1 LRPAAPF
8 FFPATMKPATMKS
21 ILSFTLLLAAAL
33 LAPLAAVRA
42 AAPDLSQITS
52 RADLDAVIAATPDAA
67 LKQALADHAAAILA
81 AAEQH
86 PHVEAVVRT
95 IEKSPGK
102 FTKINNTPEAL
113 KKAAGGDIPLF
124 DTLTLVSTAI
134 LNAKGHQHRTTDTDP
149 YDGVFVE
156 HLGHITSLENVSLI
170 LTSLEGAWLTPLF
183 QLENLQTLLVEKTG
197 GPANLSDDVLARLG
211 QLSRL
216 PKLKSL
222 SLHGFK
228 ASDAGLEHLAG
239 IKTLEYFSFHAS
251 VPGHAFAKFDG
262 WANLKSIRF
271 HGNTIDD
278 EGLAA
283 ICQQFPNLESL
294 NLIHASALTDSSGPH
309 LRKLEKLKNLLITDG
324 PKMTAAWLEN
334 VRGLPLEW
342 LLVNKGPATPP
353 TDAIAM
359 IRDIPSLRR
368 LSIDGTLFTDA
379 DLESLAAASQI
390 EQLTIGGLPLSDARL
405 AILQRFGHLKKLEVP
420 QAGLAPYPDAEAK
433 LKALL
438 PKAEVKVGR

>member
-1 LRPAAPF
+1 MKLARSFALVAP
-8 FFPATMKPATMKS
+8 
-21 ILSFTLLLAAAL
+21 LLLAL
-33 LAPLAAVRA
+33 PAAVHA
-42 AAPDLSQITS
+42 AAPDLSRITS

-86 PHVEAVVRT
+86 RHVEPVIRT

-102 FTKINNTPEAL
+102 FTKINTTPDAL
-113 KKAAGGDIPLF
+113 KQAIGGDIPLF

-156 HLGHITSLENVSLI
+156 HLGHIKSLENVSLT

-183 QLENLQTLLVEKTG
+183 QLENIHTLLIEKTG
-197 GPANLSDDVLARLG
+197 GPANLGDDVLARLG

-262 WANLKSIRF
+262 WTNLKSIRF

-283 ICQQFPNLESL
+283 ICERFPNVESL
-294 NLIHASALTDSSGPH
+294 NLIHASALTDASGVH
-309 LRKLEKLKNLLITDG
+309 LRTLSKLKHIFITDG

-334 VRGLPLEW
+334 ARDLPLES

-353 TDAIAM
+353 AKAIAVV
-359 IRDIPSLRR
+359 RSIPTLRR
-368 LSIDGTLFTDA
+368 LSIDGSGFNDTDLATLAGAT
-379 DLESLAAASQI
+379 
-390 EQLTIGGLPLSDARL
+390 QLTDLTIHGLELPDDRLPLLQAFDFLKNL
-405 AILQRFGHLKKLEVP
+405 ALPRTPKGHPPET
-420 QAGLAPYPDAEAK
+420 EAK

-438 PKAEVKVGR
+438 PKVQVKL

>member
-1 LRPAAPF
+1 
-8 FFPATMKPATMKS
+8 MK
-21 ILSFTLLLAAAL
+21 LTLLTAL
-33 LAPLAAVRA
+33 LLTSLSSLTALPTDLHAAG
-42 AAPDLSQITS
+42 PDLSKITS

-86 PHVEAVVRT
+86 PHVEAVIRT

-102 FTKINNTPEAL
+102 FTKINTTPEAL
-113 KKAAGGDIPLF
+113 KKAIGGDIPLF

-156 HLGHITSLENVSLI
+156 HLGHIKSLENVSLI

-183 QLENLQTLLVEKTG
+183 KLENLHTLLVEKTG
-197 GPANLSDDVLARLG
+197 GPANLGDDVLARLG

-239 IKTLEYFSFHAS
+239 IKTLEYLSFHAS
-251 VPGHAFAKFDG
+251 VPGHAFAKIDG
-262 WANLKSIRF
+262 WTNLKSIRF

-309 LRKLEKLKNLLITDG
+309 LRKLEKLKNLAITDG

-353 TDAIAM
+353 TDAIATV
-359 IRDIPSLRR
+359 RAIPSLRR

-379 DLESLAAASQI
+379 DLESLASATQI

-405 AILQRFGHLKKLEVP
+405 AILQRFSHLKKLEVP
-420 QAGLAPYPDAEAK
+420 QAGVAPYPDVEAK
-433 LKALL
+433 IKALL
-438 PKAEVKVGR
+438 PKVEVKVGR

>member
-1 LRPAAPF
+1 
-8 FFPATMKPATMKS
+8 MKP
-21 ILSFTLLLAAAL
+21 TLTLKLLTALL
-33 LAPLAAVRA
+33 LAPLTALQAAT
-42 AAPDLSQITS
+42 PDLSRINS
-52 RADLDAVIAATPDAA
+52 RADLDAVVAATTDPALKAA
-67 LKQALADHAAAILA
+67 LVDHAAAILA
-81 AAEQH
+81 AAARH
-86 PHVEAVVRT
+86 PHVEAVIRT

-102 FTKINNTPEAL
+102 FTKINTTPEAL

-134 LNAKGHQHRTTDTDP
+134 VNARAHQHRTVENDP

-156 HLGHITSLENVSLI
+156 HLGHIRSLENVTLT
-170 LTSLEGAWLTPLF
+170 LTSLEESWLTPLF
-183 QLENLQTLLVEKTG
+183 QLENLHTLLVEKAG
-197 GPANLSDDVLARLG
+197 GPGNPGDDVLARLG
-211 QLSRL
+211 QLSWL

-239 IKTLEYFSFHAS
+239 IKTLEYLSFHAS

-262 WANLKSIRF
+262 WTNLKSIRF

-283 ICQQFPNLESL
+283 ICKQFPNLTSL
-294 NLIHASALTDSSGPH
+294 NLIHATALTDASGPH
-309 LRKLEKLKNLLITDG
+309 LRKLGKLTNLAITDG

-353 TDAIAM
+353 ATAIAT

-368 LSIDGTLFTDA
+368 LSIDGSLFTDA
-379 DLESLAAASQI
+379 DLESLASAATQI
-390 EQLTIGGLPLSDARL
+390 ENLTISGLTLSDARL
-405 AILQRFGHLKKLEVP
+405 ALMQQRFAHLKTLEVFRP
-420 QAGLAPYPDAEAK
+420 GGAPYPDAEAK

-438 PKAEVKVGR
+438 PKVAVKVSP